1 MTLIHKVTYTGAV
14 AVSTKKN
21 KTKSAVKKIVR
32 TPMFRMRVEE
42 DKTKYN
48 RKKKHKNLEE

>member
-1 MTLIHKVTYTGAV
+1 MQKTMYMGVV